1 MIILPPDH
9 PYHFLEKSRYAI
21 KLELEDVL
29 KMKEPYS
36 FYGVDKHDL
45 IEYLKYLDE
54 FAKVKEHESK

>member
-1 MIILPPDH
+1 MITLPPNH

-29 KMKEPYS
+29 RMKEPYN

-45 IEYLKYLDE
+45 IEYLKDE
-54 FAKVKEHESK
+54 FEKAKK